1 MAIAS
6 SRNASLTAKKN
17 GITSASPNQNQK
29 KEIDNI
35 LSTFG
40 GSFMPDFG
48 TGNIFDFHQSQNGWS
63 MLLSSISGKWN
74 NEKVKNTIKKINQE
88 KALKFATKNDE
99 NGENFLRMVIGGDS
113 TVKSNYI
120 NSIYNKYLNE
130 SKDIQNVKSFENSFE
145 MDQELVKSPTH
156 FKAKNNFASPK
167 NNTIVQNEFSIKL
180 LQESFNN
187 MTDTLKNI
195 RKANKFPK

>member
-1 MAIAS
+1 M
-6 SRNASLTAKKN
+6 
-17 GITSASPNQNQK
+17 
-29 KEIDNI
+29 
-35 LSTFG
+35 
-40 GSFMPDFG
+40 
-48 TGNIFDFHQSQNGWS
+48 
-63 MLLSSISGKWN
+63 
-74 NEKVKNTIKKINQE
+74 KNTIKKINQE

-113 TVKSNYI
+113 SVKSNYI

-156 FKAKNNFASPK
+156 FKTKNNFASPK